1 VTAAAFGPLVP
12 QRNPASAGFR
22 AFTLTIAG
30 MSNVDAQELAKF
42 SELAHRWWD
51 PESEFRPLH
60 QINPLRLAWIDELA
74 GLRGKRVL
82 DVGCGGGILAEAMAA
97 RAAHVTGIDLAA
109 RPLGVA
115 RLHAMEA
122 GVMNVDYREVATEA
136 LAAEQ
141 PAGWDVITC
150 MEMLEHVP
158 DPSAVVAACATLVK
172 PGGWVFFSTLNR
184 NPKSFLFAIVGAE
197 YVLNLLP
204 KGTHEYARFIRPS
217 ELARWTRDAGLNMHG
232 TRGMQYNPLTR
243 RYWLSADTSV
253 NYLVACRK
261 PG

>member
-1 VTAAAFGPLVP
+1 
-12 QRNPASAGFR
+12 
-22 AFTLTIAG
+22 

-60 QINPLRLAWIDELA
+60 QINPLRLEWIDELA
-74 GLRGKRVL
+74 TLRGKQVL
-82 DVGCGGGILAEAMAA
+82 DVGCGGGILAEAMAR

-115 RLHAMEA
+115 RLHALEA
-122 GVMNVDYREVATEA
+122 GVENLEYREIATEA
-136 LAAEQ
+136 LAEAQ
-141 PAGWDVITC
+141 PASLDVVTC

-158 DPSAVVAACATLVK
+158 DPSAVVRACATLVR

-197 YVLNLLP
+197 YVLRLLP

-217 ELARWTRDAGLNMHG
+217 ELARWARDAGLG
-232 TRGMQYNPLTR
+232 LQGSRGMEYNPFTR
-243 RYWLSADTSV
+243 RYWLSDDTSV
-253 NYLVACRK
+253 NYLVACRR